1 MKRRS
6 PKHQKHYSEDIRTA
20 QSFQNKNDQ
29 LQKEEVAQQIRNQL
43 YPVVNNHL
51 YNQQLDDAES
61 PEVEIANDTHA
72 A

>member
-43 YPVVNNHL
+43 YPVVS
-51 YNQQLDDAES
+51 NQQLDDAES
-61 PEVEIANDTHA
+61 PEVEIANDIHTI
-72 A
+72 